1 MDVHK
6 CNFYAFVAR
15 DRAEFERYLHTGHG
29 FKPLRLKGVDILWK
43 CKNETVVLVMSEVA
57 KPNKPEEISMLCN
70 YVAAAIIR
78 VHNGE
83 PNGKDIHN
91 KLIERECVS
100 IFVHWGGGGWDE
112 HEMTAQEA
120 LKNSAYSKWSVFA
133 ISSTRTNIGMEPGR
147 IPDSKEALADI
158 VHRCKDALSDK
169 ILMCLA
175 AGSFPNETGDV
186 KKIEERLKRL
196 RNRLLLSSLKTDK
209 KRKMIEEIQRTENAI
224 KSKNVDELKKIV
236 PFLVKIL
243 NKEVFNG

>member
-1 MDVHK
+1 MDVDK

-15 DRAEFERYLHTGHG
+15 DRAEFARYSRAGHG
-29 FKPLRLKGVDILWK
+29 AKTFRLKGVDILWK
-43 CKNETVVLVMSEVA
+43 CKNETVVLVLSEVA
-57 KPNKPEEISMLCN
+57 KPNTPEEISMLCN

-78 VHNGE
+78 AHDGE
-83 PNGKDIHN
+83 PNGKDIQK

-100 IFVHWGGGGWDE
+100 VFVHWGGGRWE
-112 HEMTAQEA
+112 KHESTAQEA
-120 LKNSAYSKWSVFA
+120 LKNSAYTKWSVFA

-147 IPDSKEALADI
+147 IPDSEEALADI

-175 AGSFPNETGDV
+175 AGSFPTETGDV
-186 KKIEERLKRL
+186 EKIEERLKRL
-196 RNRLLLSSLKTDK
+196 RDRMLLSSLKTDK

-224 KSKNVDELKKIV
+224 KSKNLDELKRIV
-236 PFLVKIL
+236 PFLAKIL